1 MAHRQVPSP
10 GIPPAD
16 DILGR
21 PLQQRRA
28 MGQGVSTPP
37 PVLQGP
43 ALLLALPPWGCC
55 PGASGHQ
62 RSYLQGLEAGFSPC
76 NLRLTPTA

>member
-1 MAHRQVPSP
+1 MAHRQVPSS

-21 PLQQRRA
+21 PLQQRRE
-28 MGQGVSTPP
+28 MGQEVSAPP

-43 ALLLALPPWGCC
+43 ALLLALPLWGCC